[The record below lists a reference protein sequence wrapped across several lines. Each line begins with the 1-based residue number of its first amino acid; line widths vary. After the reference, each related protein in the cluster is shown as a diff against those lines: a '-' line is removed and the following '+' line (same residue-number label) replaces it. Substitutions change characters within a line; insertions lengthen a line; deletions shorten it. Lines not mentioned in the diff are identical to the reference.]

1 MEKWGEVG
9 RFSRFSHRA
18 EHSQAVRMGR
28 AALLLSPRKLKF
40 RRKINVFQGTSLLS
54 LDAKGRMT
62 MPSRHRELL
71 AQQCALEVTI
81 TRHPDGCLLI
91 YPRDVWQERRE
102 ALSRL
107 GYAARVL
114 QRIVLGSAVDLTID
128 AAGRLLIPADLRVL
142 AGLKKEVA
150 LVGLGTHFELWDAE
164 ALARQEAEAL
174 AAGFEAAAGGFQF

>member
-1 MEKWGEVG
+1 
-9 RFSRFSHRA
+9 
-18 EHSQAVRMGR
+18 MGR

-91 YPRDVWQERRE
+91 YPRDVWKERRE

-174 AAGFEAAAGGFQF
+174 AAGIEAAAGGFQF